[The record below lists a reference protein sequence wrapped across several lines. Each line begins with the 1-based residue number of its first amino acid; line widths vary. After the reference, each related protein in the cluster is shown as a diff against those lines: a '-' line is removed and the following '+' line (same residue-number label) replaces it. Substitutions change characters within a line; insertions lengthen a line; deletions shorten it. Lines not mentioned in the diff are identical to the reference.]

1 MRAFSITIKD
11 LQIFIRDRGSFLW
24 AFVIPMVFIL
34 LFTGISSSIQN
45 EAGQDSPGITLV
57 VINLDSGGSQ
67 ADEFLNRLQGTGK
80 LAIELVDENQ
90 AKMMRDEEEIPY
102 LLTIPQGFSQSIT
115 ANQQVN
121 LVLEKISGDQSE
133 FDSLNL
139 ILDGV
144 ARDLALKAYILGSLE
159 QIGQMQ
165 QAAPGETQLF
175 TYEQMK
181 AQAEG
186 QFEQSKTEPLIVI
199 SEEIPAAIQERLGGE
214 DLSWAQ
220 VVVPGFAVL
229 FVFLTAQTT
238 ASSIYDEKKVGSFRR
253 LMAAPLTRYSILS
266 GKLLPNFLV
275 VLVQFIVIFASSL
288 LILPLIGVEAI
299 TLGNN
304 LLALVLVCA
313 FTALCSTSLGILI
326 AALARTEGQISGV
339 SQLVLWI
346 TGLLG
351 GCIVPLTLF
360 NNQALNTISKFVP
373 QSWALNGL
381 MDLMVRGYG
390 LQDVLP
396 ELGALLVFSLVFFA
410 IGLWRFDFN

>member
-275 VLVQFIVIFASSL
+275 VLVQFIIIFASSL